1 MDSQFGSQGVLL
13 EFMDDGSSRSIL
25 KNIKDEWALFW
36 ESIAGEGQS
45 EDAFETGKLEILD
58 LNQLHEITKALS
70 QDRKRLNQKLE
81 SLNKELELNSAKLE
95 TIRLVGGK
103 DDETLKRINE
113 LSDVGQVLSDQLN
126 KLDEK
131 IKWTRHRQEEFL
143 TEA

>member
-1 MDSQFGSQGVLL
+1 
-13 EFMDDGSSRSIL
+13 MDDGSRSIL
-25 KNIKDEWALFW
+25 RNIKDEWALFW
-36 ESIAGEGQS
+36 ESIAGEGHT
-45 EDAFETGKLEILD
+45 EDAFETGKLEVLD
-58 LNQLHEITKALS
+58 LNQLHEITRALS

-103 DDETLKRINE
+103 DDETLRRINE
-113 LSDVGQVLSDQLN
+113 LSDIGQVLSDQLN

>member
-1 MDSQFGSQGVLL
+1 
-13 EFMDDGSSRSIL
+13 MDDGSSKSIL

-36 ESIAGEGQS
+36 ESISGEGHS
-45 EDAFETGKLEILD
+45 ADAFETGKLEVLD
-58 LNQLHEITKALS
+58 LNQLHEITRALS

-113 LSDVGQVLSDQLN
+113 LSDVGQVLSDQLT